1 MEIVSPPSRAGDQ
14 IKRGSL
20 VRARQ
25 ANRSGP
31 METSVAMKRT
41 IFLLVLLLAVPAF
54 TAGQAQTREQTANDP
69 TTGSPAVRDRVVG
82 STHAANHVAK
92 QKPNDQARD
101 KKPSNSVNPNTTGPK
116 WGNTAVIS
124 RSDPKERIVLPA
136 NSPDR
141 QPPAD
146 QGRQPAKKLIQQTSL
161 APALTGNSPVAGNT
175 PSPKS
180 LNPRSPAP
188 TVVYHVGA
196 GDVLDIRLTNLPT
209 KESTFFTVL
218 KNGLLEYPLLSGPVS
233 VAGLTTDEIAR
244 LLSDEIKVLKAARV
258 SVSVRDFASHAV
270 VVTGL
275 VDSPGRKTMRREA
288 MPLFAVLA
296 ESLPRP
302 EASLATI
309 VRGGNSQTASL
320 SNDSA
325 MATLVLP
332 GDVINVS
339 GGNRPATRFVYVGG
353 DIPSRGEKEFRDGM
367 TLTQAILSAGGGTRG
382 SKTSVRVARRDANGF
397 LKSSDYNLQSIQ
409 EGKSQDPLLEAGD
422 RIEVIRSM

>member
-1 MEIVSPPSRAGDQ
+1 
-14 IKRGSL
+14 
-20 VRARQ
+20 
-25 ANRSGP
+25 

-41 IFLLVLLLAVPAF
+41 IILLVLLLAVPAF
-54 TAGQAQTREQTANDP
+54 TAGQAQTRERTANDP
-69 TTGSPAVRDRVVG
+69 ATGSPAVRDRVVG
-82 STHAANHVAK
+82 STHAANHVEK
-92 QKPNDQARD
+92 QKPNDQVAE
-101 KKPSNSVNPNTTGPK
+101 KKTSNSVNPNTTGSK

-124 RSDPKERIVLPA
+124 RRDPNERIVPPG

-141 QPPAD
+141 QIAAD
-146 QGRQPAKKLIQQTSL
+146 QGSQPAKKLVQQTSL
-161 APALTGNSPVAGNT
+161 APATGNSPVTGNAS
-175 PSPKS
+175 SPKS
-180 LNPRSPAP
+180 LSARSPAP
-188 TVVYHVGA
+188 TVVYHVGV

-209 KESTFFTVL
+209 RESTLFTVL

-233 VAGLTTDEIAR
+233 VAGMTTDEIAR

-302 EASLATI
+302 EAAVATI
-309 VRGGNSQTASL
+309 VRGGSSQTVSL
-320 SNDSA
+320 GNDPE

-367 TLTQAILSAGGGTRG
+367 TLTQAILSAGGVTRG

-397 LKSSDYNLQSIQ
+397 LRSSDYNLQSIQ

-422 RIEVIRSM
+422 RIEVTRSM